1 MSTAIWTEGL
11 TKDYGAGRGLV
22 DLDLEVAAGSHSA
35 ADWSWLSPF
44 ALYDR
49 TTVVAPG
56 GRFDVP
62 ATAALVVAAAV
73 IAAFSAAGFR
83 LRDVGAPLLG
93 RRRARR
99 RSVRMP
105 SANPLLR
112 VPVLSAL
119 WEQRLGLLAW
129 LLGSAVLAAFLLS
142 IATSTNEMLRSTPS
156 FQGYFRAGGTDDP
169 ALLLVSLFWFGLA
182 AFMMA
187 VYATTQAGRW
197 AADDAEG
204 RLEMT
209 ITQPVPRWRV
219 VAERGLTLTAASAL
233 IAAAGTLVVAGL
245 APSQGIHLR
254 ADRLLLATAMLVPL
268 ALSFGALGAAIIAR
282 LPRLAL
288 PVLAATAV
296 AGYFLQQLGPLV
308 RWPGWALDLSLFQ
321 LYGNPLISGVF
332 WTGLCDGRH
341 RADRLRNRTGRD
353 ALP

>member
-44 ALYDR
+44 ALYDW

-62 ATAALVVAAAV
+62 ATAALFVAAAV

-142 IATSTNEMLRSTPS
+142 IARSTNEMLRSTPS

-209 ITQPVPRWRV
+209 IAQPVPRWRV

-254 ADRLLLATAMLVPL
+254 ADRLLLATAVLVPL

-288 PVLAATAV
+288 PCWPRPPWPATSCSS
-296 AGYFLQQLGPLV
+296 
-308 RWPGWALDLSLFQ
+308 WARS
-321 LYGNPLISGVF
+321 S
-332 WTGLCDGRH
+332 DGRG
-341 RADRLRNRTGRD
+341 GRWTCHCFSSM
-353 ALP
+353 ATH